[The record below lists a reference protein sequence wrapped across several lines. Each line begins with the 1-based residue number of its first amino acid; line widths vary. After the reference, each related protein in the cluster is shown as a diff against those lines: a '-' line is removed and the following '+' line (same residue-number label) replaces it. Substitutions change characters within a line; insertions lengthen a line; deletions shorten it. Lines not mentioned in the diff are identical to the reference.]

1 MVWQDLECLEGTVGS
16 GGLRGLEGT
25 EGKNT
30 ISPTCY
36 LNPVFVLYPF
46 GALGGK
52 P

>member
-1 MVWQDLECLEGTVGS
+1 MVWQDPECLEGTVGS
-16 GGLRGLEGT
+16 GGLEGT

-30 ISPTCY
+30 ISPICY
-36 LNPVFVLYPF
+36 LNSVFVLNPF